1 MKRSEILHYDLLSVA
16 EVWLDLNVKEINL
29 RSSDVFGYDRSD
41 YGELID
47 KCQETLLTLVWE
59 YVEALR
65 EENRHEKNECLT
77 NTPNQKIS

>member
-1 MKRSEILHYDLLSVA
+1 MKRSEILHYDLVSVA

-29 RSSDVFGYDRSD
+29 RPSDVFGHDRSD
-41 YGELID
+41 YGEHID
-47 KCQETLLTLVWE
+47 RCQETLLTLVWE

>member
-16 EVWLDLNVKEINL
+16 EVWLDLTVKEINL

-59 YVEALR
+59 YVKALR
-65 EENRHEKNECLT
+65 EENRHEKNEYLT